1 MSYVIKSGMTL
12 LYNEW
17 RIRKGKV
24 KGNGFM
30 EIK

>member
-1 MSYVIKSGMTL
+1 MNELCHKEWND

-24 KGNGFM
+24 KGNGFVEM
-30 EIK
+30 K